1 MIIYNFA
8 KKFLKKKKMNFTNSP
23 DWQQSHNFNNDKK
36 SAERKTLIVV
46 IITIVTMLAE
56 IIAGWIFGSMALLSD
71 GLHMGTHASALSISL
86 ISYILARKL
95 SKDIRYT
102 FGTWKIEILGAYT
115 SALIL
120 GLMGLFVL
128 VISIQRFFNPVNINY
143 NYAILVAAI
152 GLVINIICALI
163 LQSNDKQEKDLNLK
177 SAYIHVI
184 VDAMTSIFAIIA
196 LLGAKYLNLNFLD
209 PLMGLVSAILIFR
222 WTYSLIND
230 SASILLDKQTD
241 SKLAESIISA
251 IESDGES
258 KVIDLH
264 LWKIASEKYAC
275 IICVENNGKHEL
287 EEYKSRLKVYNEL
300 AHINIEIY
308 G

>member
-1 MIIYNFA
+1 
-8 KKFLKKKKMNFTNSP
+8 MNFTNSP
-23 DWQQSHNFNNDKK
+23 DWQQSHNFNIEKK

-46 IITIVTMLAE
+46 VITLITMLAE
-56 IIAGWIFGSMALLSD
+56 IIAGWIFGSMALFSD

-95 SKDIRYT
+95 SKDTRYT

-128 VISIQRFFNPVNINY
+128 IISIQRFFNPVNINY
-143 NYAILVAAI
+143 NYAILVAII
-152 GLVINIICALI
+152 GLVVNVISALI
-163 LQSNDKQEKDLNLK
+163 LQHNGSQEKDLNLK

-184 VDAMTSIFAIIA
+184 VDALTSILAIIA
-196 LLGAKYLNLNFLD
+196 LLGAKYLNLQFLD
-209 PLMGLVSAILIFR
+209 PLMGLVSAFLIFR
-222 WTYSLIND
+222 WTYSLIRD
-230 SASILLDKQTD
+230 TASILLDKQTD
-241 SKLAESIISA
+241 LTLADNIITA

-264 LWKIASEKYAC
+264 LWKLASDKYAS
-275 IICVENNGKHEL
+275 IICVKANGKHDL
-287 EEYKSRLKVYNEL
+287 EEYKSRLKDYKEL
-300 AHINIEIY
+300 AHINIEIQ

>member
-1 MIIYNFA
+1 
-8 KKFLKKKKMNFTNSP
+8 MNFTNSP
-23 DWQQSHNFNNDKK
+23 DWQQSHNFNIEKK

-46 IITIVTMLAE
+46 VITLITMLAE
-56 IIAGWIFGSMALLSD
+56 IIAGWIFGAMALFSD

-95 SKDIRYT
+95 SKDTRYT

-128 VISIQRFFNPVNINY
+128 IISIQRFFNPVNINY
-143 NYAILVAAI
+143 NYAILVAII
-152 GLVINIICALI
+152 GLIVNVISALI
-163 LQSNDKQEKDLNLK
+163 LQHNGSQEKDLNLK

-184 VDAMTSIFAIIA
+184 VDALTSILAIIA
-196 LLGAKYLNLNFLD
+196 LLGAKYLNLQFLD
-209 PLMGLVSAILIFR
+209 PLMGLVSAFLIFR
-222 WTYSLIND
+222 WTYLLIRD
-230 SASILLDKQTD
+230 TASILLDKQTD
-241 SKLAESIISA
+241 LTLAENIITA

-264 LWKIASEKYAC
+264 LWKLASDKYAS
-275 IICVENNGKHEL
+275 IICVKANGKHDL
-287 EEYKSRLKVYNEL
+287 EEYKSRLKDYKEL
-300 AHINIEIY
+300 AHINIEIQ

>member
-1 MIIYNFA
+1 
-8 KKFLKKKKMNFTNSP
+8 MNFTNSP
-23 DWQQSHNFNNDKK
+23 DWQQSHNFNNEKK

-56 IIAGWIFGSMALLSD
+56 IIAGWIFGSMALFSD

-95 SKDIRYT
+95 SKDTRYT

-120 GLMGLFVL
+120 GLMGIFVL
-128 VISIQRFFNPVNINY
+128 IISIQRLFNPISINY
-143 NYAILVAAI
+143 NYALLVATI
-152 GLVINIICALI
+152 GLVVNIICALI
-163 LQSNDKQEKDLNLK
+163 LQSNNKQEKDLNLK
-177 SAYIHVI
+177 SAYLHVI

-209 PLMGLVSAILIFR
+209 PLMGLVSAFLIFR
-222 WTYSLIND
+222 WTYSLIKD

-241 SKLAESIISA
+241 LTLAENIIA
-251 IESDGES
+251 TIESDGES

-264 LWKIASEKYAC
+264 LWKLAADKYAC
-275 IICVENNGKHEL
+275 IICVKNNGGHKL
-287 EEYKSRLKVYNEL
+287 EDYKIRLKSYKEL
-300 AHINIEIY
+300 AHINIEIHE
-308 G
+308 

>member
-1 MIIYNFA
+1 
-8 KKFLKKKKMNFTNSP
+8 MNFTNSP
-23 DWQQSHNFNNDKK
+23 DWQQSHNFNIEKK

-46 IITIVTMLAE
+46 VITLITMLAE
-56 IIAGWIFGSMALLSD
+56 IIAGWIFGSMALFSD

-95 SKDIRYT
+95 SKDTRYT

-120 GLMGLFVL
+120 GFMGLFVL
-128 VISIQRFFNPVNINY
+128 IISIQRFFNPVNINY
-143 NYAILVAAI
+143 NYAILVAII
-152 GLVINIICALI
+152 GLVVNVISALI
-163 LQSNDKQEKDLNLK
+163 LQHNGSQEKDLNLK

-184 VDAMTSIFAIIA
+184 VDALTSILAIIA
-196 LLGAKYLNLNFLD
+196 LLGAKYLNLQFLD
-209 PLMGLVSAILIFR
+209 PLMGLVSAFLIFR
-222 WTYSLIND
+222 WTYSLIRD
-230 SASILLDKQTD
+230 TASILLDKQTD
-241 SKLAESIISA
+241 LTLADNIITA

-264 LWKIASEKYAC
+264 LWKLASDKYAS
-275 IICVENNGKHEL
+275 IICVKANGKHDL
-287 EEYKSRLKVYNEL
+287 EEYKSRLKDYKEL
-300 AHINIEIY
+300 AHINIEIQ

>member
-1 MIIYNFA
+1 
-8 KKFLKKKKMNFTNSP
+8 MNFTNSP
-23 DWQQSHNFNNDKK
+23 DWQQSHNFNIEKK

-46 IITIVTMLAE
+46 VITLITMLAE
-56 IIAGWIFGSMALLSD
+56 IIAGWIFGSMALFSD

-95 SKDIRYT
+95 SKDTRYT

-128 VISIQRFFNPVNINY
+128 IISIQRFFNPVNINY
-143 NYAILVAAI
+143 NYAILVAVI
-152 GLVINIICALI
+152 GLIVNVISALI
-163 LQSNDKQEKDLNLK
+163 LQHNGSQEKDLNLK

-184 VDAMTSIFAIIA
+184 VDALTSILAIIA
-196 LLGAKYLNLNFLD
+196 LLGAKYLNLQFLD
-209 PLMGLVSAILIFR
+209 PLMGLVSAFLIFR
-222 WTYSLIND
+222 WTYLLIRD
-230 SASILLDKQTD
+230 TASILLDKQTD
-241 SKLAESIISA
+241 LTLADNIITA

-264 LWKIASEKYAC
+264 LWKLASDKYAS
-275 IICVENNGKHEL
+275 IICVKANGKHDL
-287 EEYKSRLKVYNEL
+287 EEYKSRLKDYKEL
-300 AHINIEIY
+300 AHINIEIQ

>member
-1 MIIYNFA
+1 
-8 KKFLKKKKMNFTNSP
+8 MNFTNSP
-23 DWQQSHNFNNDKK
+23 DWQQSHNFNNEKK

-56 IIAGWIFGSMALLSD
+56 IIAGWIFGSMALFSD

-95 SKDIRYT
+95 SKDTRYT

-120 GLMGLFVL
+120 GLMGIFVL
-128 VISIQRFFNPVNINY
+128 IISIQRLFNPISINY
-143 NYAILVAAI
+143 NYALLVATI
-152 GLVINIICALI
+152 GLVVNIICALI
-163 LQSNDKQEKDLNLK
+163 LQSNNKQEKDLNLK
-177 SAYIHVI
+177 SAYLHVI

-209 PLMGLVSAILIFR
+209 PLMGLVSAFLIFR
-222 WTYSLIND
+222 WTYSLIKD
-230 SASILLDKQTD
+230 SASILLDKQIDLT
-241 SKLAESIISA
+241 LAENIIA
-251 IESDGES
+251 TIESDGES

-264 LWKIASEKYAC
+264 LWKLAADKYAC
-275 IICVENNGKHEL
+275 IICVKNNGGHKL
-287 EEYKSRLKVYNEL
+287 EDYKIRLKRYKEL
-300 AHINIEIY
+300 AHINIEIHE
-308 G
+308 

>member
-1 MIIYNFA
+1 
-8 KKFLKKKKMNFTNSP
+8 MNFTNSP
-23 DWQQSHNFNNDKK
+23 DWQQSHNFNNEKK

-46 IITIVTMLAE
+46 IITIVIMLAE
-56 IIAGWIFGSMALLSD
+56 IIAGWIFGSMALFSD

-95 SKDIRYT
+95 SKDTRYT

-120 GLMGLFVL
+120 GLMGIFVL
-128 VISIQRFFNPVNINY
+128 IISIQRLFNPISINY
-143 NYAILVAAI
+143 NYALLVATI
-152 GLVINIICALI
+152 GLVVNIICALI
-163 LQSNDKQEKDLNLK
+163 LQSNNKQEKDLNLK
-177 SAYIHVI
+177 SAYLHVI

-209 PLMGLVSAILIFR
+209 PLMGLVSAFLIFR
-222 WTYSLIND
+222 WTYSLIKD

-241 SKLAESIISA
+241 LTLAENIIST

-264 LWKIASEKYAC
+264 LWKLAADKYAC
-275 IICVENNGKHEL
+275 IICVKNNGGHKL
-287 EEYKSRLKVYNEL
+287 EDYKIRLKSYKEL
-300 AHINIEIY
+300 AHINIEIHE
-308 G
+308 